1 MIYDPDSDSE
11 EDLSVFSSLTG
22 KPPEHAVQGG
32 VGVDVTDATQHQL
45 RRSVSSPPRQAETGM
60 QQSTKSRS
68 FDLYAYRHDSLDV
81 SAPSSG
87 ASTPR
92 PGSPS
97 PRNGETDSL
106 TQDSISR
113 AFKKQNLLT
122 AEYDQRS
129 VSGEESGYDEA
140 SLGRP
145 SSLKSGNLENKQLYL
160 MLARCIS
167 FPFNAKYQ
175 LETSP
180 PHQKLNVT
188 SFKQIRTVLKSLS
201 DGTREWYQETML
213 TPMEQRLSRDT
224 HFLECIDW
232 YLDNV
237 LQRAD
242 LITKC
247 ESGDLSVKELE
258 YIFKVCATKQS
269 TYSEEARKLETAEL
283 QTWNNTFRKLVEQ
296 SYRVGGSPR
305 SHHPPLTQTSS
316 NYLNFVGASAPNAD
330 KLYKLFQAILKV
342 KSIEHK
348 ALYRACQ
355 V

>member
-1 MIYDPDSDSE
+1 
-11 EDLSVFSSLTG
+11 
-22 KPPEHAVQGG
+22 
-32 VGVDVTDATQHQL
+32 
-45 RRSVSSPPRQAETGM
+45 
-60 QQSTKSRS
+60 
-68 FDLYAYRHDSLDV
+68 
-81 SAPSSG
+81 
-87 ASTPR
+87 
-92 PGSPS
+92 
-97 PRNGETDSL
+97 
-106 TQDSISR
+106 
-113 AFKKQNLLT
+113 
-122 AEYDQRS
+122 
-129 VSGEESGYDEA
+129 
-140 SLGRP
+140 
-145 SSLKSGNLENKQLYL
+145 

-180 PHQKLNVT
+180 PHQKLNAT
-188 SFKQIRTVLKSLS
+188 SFKQICTVLESLS

-213 TPMEQRLSRDT
+213 TPVEQRLSRDR
-224 HFLECIDW
+224 HFLECVDW

-237 LQRAD
+237 LQRED